1 MTVSLRITEYI
12 KKEILPLTFCAP
24 NSIIIMEVLIMA
36 KMGRPKSDNPSDHK
50 VSVRLTKKEHD
61 LLLQAAKSHNL
72 TMAQLVKSRIS
83 DLIQ

>member
-1 MTVSLRITEYI
+1 
-12 KKEILPLTFCAP
+12 
-24 NSIIIMEVLIMA
+24 MA